1 MLVSVYRNGP
11 LRNGLCKGYV
21 LVADDP
27 ARARATASRDSG
39 LRAVLDRYRMEVQ
52 EDARQPYGLWI
63 DTGPVWLVS
72 AEERASLRTALADVT
87 AALAGAVGRSGG
99 LLLPSAAQAA
109 ARDRW
114 SWLCE
119 DRHSVEVSN
128 ERQREICSNLFRRW
142 VPELIA
148 LSGRAAFGPRLAE
161 RHGSRRLADVAD
173 QVPTRYIASASKLH
187 LERVRQALRRDE
199 GVSGLDVM
207 DINPLGDARNQLPSV
222 AVRCVDAQAFPATT
236 ISHAVLLQAL
246 AMQARRREKEGGRI
260 PATKAELLDRN
271 RSRAVAWGL
280 SARLEQDTDRPGRN
294 PQENR
299 RQPGTAVRTAAEQIE
314 LLVRELL
321 PELRAM
327 EVTAAEIMPLIGG
340 MALRGYYPDAV
351 RTENDLFANW
361 RRSGQ
366 RDLGGPALHAMLGS
380 RDMLAADQITQA
392 NTELMPGG
400 MAVVEDYWSELLQR
414 RNQQRG
420 RRADG
425 RPGMPDGQDKNGTRA
440 PRQPGRT
447 PRENGQGRNGGP
459 MDPSGRNGTDRD
471 ERQALA
477 QSTLVTA
484 LAEAPDRD
492 AAVAAV
498 RRHAALGWHSIVPAL
513 KQVSSEDARQV
524 RRTLRPPGSKILRLK
539 DSTDISGRLGKTIME
554 TVFQAREAFV
564 ALDLQVSE
572 RAAGTQAVDAFR
584 RSLPATIATVLVT
597 NTSYEGGK
605 RVSLEVLV
613 LDMKGQ
619 G

>member
-11 LRNGLCKGYV
+11 LRNGLGKGYI

-27 ARARATASRDSG
+27 ARVRAATSRASG
-39 LRAVLDRYRMEVQ
+39 LRAALDQHRMQIQ
-52 EDARQPYGLWI
+52 EDPRQPFGLWI

-72 AEERASLRTALADVT
+72 PEERARLRDALADVT
-87 AALAGAVGRSGG
+87 AELVRAVADNGG

-148 LSGRAAFGPRLAE
+148 LSGRAAFGSRLAE

-173 QVPTRYIASASKLH
+173 QVPARYIASASKLH
-187 LERVRQALRRDE
+187 LERVREALRRDE
-199 GVSGLDVM
+199 GVSGLEVM
-207 DINPLGDARNQLPSV
+207 DINPLGDAHGQLPSV
-222 AVRCVDAQAFPATT
+222 AIHCIDAQAFPATT
-236 ISHAVLLQAL
+236 ISHALLLQAL

-260 PATKAELLDRN
+260 PATRAEVLDRN

-280 SARLEQDTDRPGRN
+280 SARLEQDTERPGRD

-299 RQPGTAVRTAAEQIE
+299 RQPGTASRTAAEQIE

-340 MALRGYYPDAV
+340 VALRGYYPDAV

-361 RRSGQ
+361 RRSGR
-366 RDLGGPALHAMLGS
+366 RDLEGPAMHAMLGS
-380 RDMLAADQITQA
+380 RNMLAADQITQA

-400 MAVVEDYWSELLQR
+400 MAVLEDYWSELLQR
-414 RNQQRG
+414 RDLRRG
-420 RRADG
+420 PRADG
-425 RPGMPDGQDKNGTRA
+425 RPEGPDKRDKDGARA

-459 MDPSGRNGTDRD
+459 AASDGRSGADGD

-477 QSTLVTA
+477 QATLVTA
-484 LAEAPDRD
+484 LTEAPDRD

-513 KQVSSEDARQV
+513 RQINNEDAKQI
-524 RRTLRPPGSKILRLK
+524 RRMLRPPGSKILRLQ
-539 DSTDISGRLGKTIME
+539 DSTDISGQLGKIIME
-554 TVFQAREAFV
+554 TVFQAEEAFV
-564 ALDLQVSE
+564 ALDIQISE
-572 RAAGTQAVDAFR
+572 RAAGTRAVDAFR
-584 RSLPATIATVLVT
+584 RSLPASVATVLVT

>member
-21 LVADDP
+21 LVGDDP
-27 ARARATASRDSG
+27 ARVRATASRDPG

-72 AEERASLRTALADVT
+72 AEERARLRKALADVT

-173 QVPTRYIASASKLH
+173 QVPARYIASASKIH

-207 DINPLGDARNQLPSV
+207 DINPLGDAHSQLPSV

-260 PATKAELLDRN
+260 PATRAELLDRN

-280 SARLEQDTDRPGRN
+280 SARLEQDTDRPGRG

-299 RQPGTAVRTAAEQIE
+299 RQPGTATRTAAEQIE

-340 MALRGYYPDAV
+340 VALRGYYPDAV

-366 RDLGGPALHAMLGS
+366 RDLEGPALHAMLGS
-380 RDMLAADQITQA
+380 WDMLAADQITQA

-400 MAVVEDYWSELLQR
+400 MAVVEDYWSQLLQR
-414 RNQQRG
+414 RDRQRG
-420 RRADG
+420 PRADE
-425 RPGMPDGQDKNGTRA
+425 QA
-440 PRQPGRT
+440 
-447 PRENGQGRNGGP
+447 
-459 MDPSGRNGTDRD
+459 
-471 ERQALA
+471 RQA
-477 QSTLVTA
+477 
-484 LAEAPDRD
+484 
-492 AAVAAV
+492 
-498 RRHAALGWHSIVPAL
+498 
-513 KQVSSEDARQV
+513 RQ
-524 RRTLRPPGSKILRLK
+524 
-539 DSTDISGRLGKTIME
+539 
-554 TVFQAREAFV
+554 QA
-564 ALDLQVSE
+564 
-572 RAAGTQAVDAFR
+572 G
-584 RSLPATIATVLVT
+584 
-597 NTSYEGGK
+597 
-605 RVSLEVLV
+605 
-613 LDMKGQ
+613 
-619 G
+619 